1 MHTVLARDIPDWR
14 GGVGERDVHGVRG
27 GQVLGCPGSVRPGH
41 VPRLCWRDLLY
52 DGGGGDR
59 VGLHTVRRRHV
70 LDRVGCKGLGRLCSV
85 RARVVL
91 GLTWIDRMHEVR
103 GRDVPVWI
111 GGVGERCVRWVLG
124 GHVLDRHRHVSVR
137 QLCCWEILNIPGG
150 SELGGV
156 RRVHC
161 WDVLVKR
168 GQPVERRVH
177 TMRRWHLLD
186 RDSGGRRGDVW
197 KVRRRQVLGYHRG
210 TRRGGMRG
218 LRSREV
224 LDGIGRD

>member
-137 QLCCWEILNIPGG
+137 QLRCW
-150 SELGGV
+150 
-156 RRVHC
+156 
-161 WDVLVKR
+161 
-168 GQPVERRVH
+168 
-177 TMRRWHLLD
+177 
-186 RDSGGRRGDVW
+186 
-197 KVRRRQVLGYHRG
+197 
-210 TRRGGMRG
+210 
-218 LRSREV
+218 
-224 LDGIGRD
+224 